1 MQTRKYNKMLSKVE
15 TKQFIYILFFLCL
28 YLNTFNYKYTTSY
41 EGSSFRQLSE
51 PVVEEQ
57 DLKKTNAESSHI
69 EATTSQATTSQ
80 ATTSQATS
88 SQESDEQ
95 GLTAP
100 SLNLEETQ
108 SNKVSNKI
116 FNFPI
121 PSAEGTLS
129 KEFKNQPKT
138 EYEKKLFEEWQH
150 LNMFEHSNWVNI
162 TVQSCQVLV
171 QGLTSLDDYDAKFKS
186 WSAMVEL
193 LGEFRITLFNESN
206 NMFEALLNEL
216 REARKE
222 NPNEN
227 LTPEEEEKW
236 DLIKQTK
243 LEKDIEWKIY
253 QILTWKYWNLKEF
266 PGVDIPDPSVP
277 SLDFDATYDVLGD
290 ILEDDEDEEDDE
302 DTAKPSTS
310 SS

>member
-15 TKQFIYILFFLCL
+15 MKQFIYLLFFLCL
-28 YLNTFNYKYTTSY
+28 YLNTFNYKYTNSY
-41 EGSSFRQLSE
+41 EGNSFRKLSE
-51 PVVEEQ
+51 PVVEEE

-69 EATTSQATTSQ
+69 EPTTSQVSHE
-80 ATTSQATS
+80 
-88 SQESDEQ
+88 QE
-95 GLTAP
+95 LKTP
-100 SLNLEETQ
+100 SLNVEETQ

-116 FNFPI
+116 YNFPI
-121 PSAEGTLS
+121 PSAEGTVS
-129 KEFKNQPKT
+129 KEFKKQPKT

-193 LGEFRITLFNESN
+193 LGEFRMTLFNESN
-206 NMFEALLNEL
+206 NIFEALLNEL

-236 DLIKQTK
+236 DIIKQTK

-290 ILEDDEDEEDDE
+290 LLEDDEDDE
-302 DTAKPSTS
+302 DMAEPSTS
-310 SS
+310 SSLKK